1 LLTLLASGFSE
12 AGAVVQF
19 SFWTF
24 LFSFFIFREKNK
36 NMLLATAIIVA
47 VSIIGLVI
55 LVLCPN
61 NYERQLNAGLPNN
74 INKLFEFGPVF
85 GLNFIEYSIRGYSIP
100 ILAVLLIAILI
111 SLQTET
117 PFIGFKET
125 IIFGFV
131 TIFISYLIIVA
142 NILPSL
148 YALRAYP
155 DARGLMPAT
164 FIIIVT
170 FFIIG
175 LCVGWLFREKIYRF
189 EYLSDALQI
198 LLILIL
204 AIYFVHAG
212 IKVFSEYPEY
222 HERASLWDTRHAYI
236 LEKIKQGEKEILVP
250 AIDSFYLTI
259 ELQPEPD
266 YWVNR
271 CAALW
276 YGVDQIIADE

>member
-1 LLTLLASGFSE
+1 
-12 AGAVVQF
+12 
-19 SFWTF
+19 
-24 LFSFFIFREKNK
+24 
-36 NMLLATAIIVA
+36 MLLATAIIVA